1 MEKTFEGN
9 KNSQPPPPKKK
20 KKLRSSQLK
29 SNNENHMYGTLALSM
44 KNN

>member
-1 MEKTFEGN
+1 MEKTFEDN
-9 KNSQPPPPKKK
+9 KNSQNPKK